1 MELCQQT
8 SERMVLSCE
17 ISRPNAVVRW
27 YRDGLEVEESENLL
41 LEVDGVYR
49 RLIIPETT
57 VKDSAEYVCD
67 TGDDSVTFFVNI
79 AEPPVQ
85 IIGNSGNPEHH
96 VMVAGDDL
104 ILECEVSRP
113 NAAVE
118 WIRNGE
124 ILKPSCRINIE
135 SYDVVRKLVLSG
147 LQPSDSGEY
156 ICDAVDDKLFTIV
169 EVQAYENE
177 SVTLCGI
184 VSNERANV
192 RWLKDGQLLNKDNI
206 HISSED
212 KTHKLTINPLQLS
225 DSGEYAC
232 DVSTDKMYFSL
243 LVKVSLKGQTLTI
256 QCEVNKP
263 KGDVQWLKDGKE
275 ITSRR
280 RYTIRTQGRER
291 SLTIHHLMDE
301 DAGEYVC
308 ESTDDRTVATVAIE
322 TDNKLVWRLNGK
334 KVALNERT
342 VISCNGLCHMLCIS
356 NCMVSDGGRVTAD
369 AEGVVSEA
377 ELQALFTKKMTA
389 VIAEEYS
396 EATLEVEV
404 SLDAAEVQW
413 MRQGV
418 LIHPGAKYTLKHKG
432 RKHFLTIH
440 KVAVSDRGT
449 YSCETLHDR
458 TQAQLTVEREC
469 PRLLAM

>member
-17 ISRPNAVVRW
+17 ISRPNAMVRW

-57 VKDSAEYVCD
+57 VKDSAEYVYCEVSRSNAEVTWKKNGEEVEDSRKVTILEDGVTRQLTIHSVMVEDAGQYVCD
-67 TGDDSVTFFVNI
+67 AKDDVMDFSVKVQ
-79 AEPPVQ
+79 EPPVQ

-118 WIRNGE
+118 WIWNGE
-124 ILKPSCRINIE
+124 LLKPSCRINIE

-156 ICDAVDDKLFTIV
+156 ICDAVDDKVFTIV
-169 EVQAYENE
+169 EVQ
-177 SVTLCGI
+177 G
-184 VSNERANV
+184 
-192 RWLKDGQLLNKDNI
+192 
-206 HISSED
+206 
-212 KTHKLTINPLQLS
+212 
-225 DSGEYAC
+225 
-232 DVSTDKMYFSL
+232 
-243 LVKVSLKGQTLTI
+243 
-256 QCEVNKP
+256 
-263 KGDVQWLKDGKE
+263 
-275 ITSRR
+275 
-280 RYTIRTQGRER
+280 
-291 SLTIHHLMDE
+291 E
-301 DAGEYVC
+301 DAVFKC
-308 ESTDDRTVATVAIE
+308 VVSPA
-322 TDNKLVWRLNGK
+322 DNKLVWRLNGK

-377 ELQALFTKKMTA
+377 ELQ
-389 VIAEEYS
+389 VQ
-396 EATLEVEV
+396 
-404 SLDAAEVQW
+404 AEVQW

-449 YSCETLHDR
+449 YNCETLHDR

-469 PRLLAM
+469 PRLLAINAYCRGLFSETFCPFYPIVPQHEKSPLREG